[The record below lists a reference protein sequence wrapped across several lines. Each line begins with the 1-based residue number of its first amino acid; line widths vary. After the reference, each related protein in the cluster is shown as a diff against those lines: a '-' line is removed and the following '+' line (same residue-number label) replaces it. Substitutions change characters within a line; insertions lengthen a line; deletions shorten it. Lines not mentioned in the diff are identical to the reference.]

1 MAKKRNLTPIEKIE
15 KLIFLVR
22 GQKIMLST
30 HLAELYGVESRVL
43 VQAVK
48 RNIERFPEDF
58 MFQLSDGEFENL
70 KSQFVISS
78 WGGMRRA
85 KPYAF
90 TEQGVAMLSS
100 VLRSKRAV
108 LVNIEIMRSFVKL
121 REMLATHKDLDR
133 KLTKL
138 ERKYDD
144 QFKVVFEVIRQ
155 LMAPPD
161 KKVKKIG
168 FTVKEKQ
175 KAYGKSVKKKKP
187 STDGSFTPK
196 AKKIWEAIPG
206 IIQFKI
212 LNNVWCVHCRKES
225 SIGNLSGKIE
235 SGMLVLRGTCTKC
248 GDDVARVIEN
258 E

>member
-108 LVNIEIMRSFVKL
+108 QVNIEIMRSFVKL

-133 KLTKL
+133 RLTEL

-144 QFKVVFEVIRQ
+144 QFKIVFEAIRQ
-155 LMAPPD
+155 LMTPPD

-175 KAYGKSVKKKKP
+175 KAYAKKAKNKKP

-212 LNNVWCVHCRKES
+212 LNNVWCVQCRKES

-248 GDDVARVIEN
+248 GGGVARVIEN